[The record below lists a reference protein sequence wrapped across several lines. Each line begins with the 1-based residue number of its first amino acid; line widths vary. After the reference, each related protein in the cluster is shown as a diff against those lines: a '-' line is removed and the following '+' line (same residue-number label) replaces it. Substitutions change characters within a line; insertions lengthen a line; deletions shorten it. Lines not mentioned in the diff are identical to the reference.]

1 MKRLILDLRN
11 NSGGILEQAVEVA
24 NMFISHQ
31 DTLVYT
37 KGKSRDSEQVF
48 IANPSHGS
56 ENFSLIVLI
65 NRGSASASE
74 IVAGAIQDLDRGLIV
89 GETSFGKGLVQRQVN
104 LSDGSAIRVTIAQYF
119 TPSGRLIQR
128 PFKNGDYEDYYHT
141 LLDTN
146 RETILDSLMATR
158 PKYATRSGRT
168 VYGGGGITPDIHI
181 PWKLDLDPKTVKLMN
196 SPQRPLFN
204 WGSAYVRNHPD
215 LNQNFPTF
223 QNNWE
228 VSDSE
233 FVDFLQFVSTEKI
246 ETDTAALSK
255 DKDYLKIILKSEIAG
270 ALWGL
275 NQLWGIRVQ
284 ADNQVSGAMKHFQEA
299 DEFLVEKN

>member
-24 NMFISHQ
+24 NMFISYR

-56 ENFSLIVLI
+56 EDFSLIVLI

-128 PFKNGDYEDYYHT
+128 PFKNGDYNEYYHT

-146 RETILDSLMATR
+146 RDAILDSLMATR
-158 PKYATRSGRT
+158 PKYTTRSGRT

-181 PWKLDLDPKTVKLMN
+181 PWKLNLDPKTVKLMN
-196 SPQRPLFN
+196 SPKRPLFN
-204 WGSAYVRNHPD
+204 WGSAYVRNHPN
-215 LNQNFPTF
+215 LERNFKKF
-223 QNNWE
+223 QNTWE
-228 VSDSE
+228 VSDSK
-233 FVDFLQFVSTEKI
+233 FTDFLDFVSNESI

-275 NQLWGIRVQ
+275 NQLWGVRVQ